1 MHLNERKGAARVD
14 CDAGQ
19 GPELGAAANAVKEAI
34 SAAAGERG
42 GRPGGEVD
50 TADAVVVT
58 VLRCI
63 MGEHT
68 EEELSRR
75 SGRTV
80 WCGSRCGP

>member
-50 TADAVVVT
+50 TANAVVKS

-63 MGEHT
+63 MGGHT
-68 EEELSRR
+68 GRGASQR
-75 SGRTV
+75 SAAAGTT
-80 WCGSRCGP
+80 SH